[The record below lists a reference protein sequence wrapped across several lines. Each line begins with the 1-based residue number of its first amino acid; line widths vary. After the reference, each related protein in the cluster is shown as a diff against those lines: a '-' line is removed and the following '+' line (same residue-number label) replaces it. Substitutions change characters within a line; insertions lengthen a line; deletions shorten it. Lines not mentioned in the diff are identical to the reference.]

1 MITTVQTIS
10 IPTCLSDGHIYLM
23 KESMIKFDWTLL
35 PVY

>member
-10 IPTCLSDGHIYLM
+10 IPVCLTAIYLM